1 MARVRPPNARRYGV
15 AWIRGRLGCFVS
27 VELRSVYMLSCVCYW
42 ARSSGTD
49 ILCFRS
55 YYHDSIRF
63 LFFLA
68 LSLCILTPREPF
80 EPVSSCVRHSE
91 NFMDSVRA
99 IVGCWSSL
107 DEQGRS
113 SLRVQISR
121 QFWQVRLVVHL
132 QQSAQIASSIY
143 PLKDEGCT
151 D

>member
-1 MARVRPPNARRYGV
+1 MFVTGLVVRGQTS
-15 AWIRGRLGCFVS
+15 FVF
-27 VELRSVYMLSCVCYW
+27 VHIIMIQFDSC
-42 ARSSGTD
+42 
-49 ILCFRS
+49 
-55 YYHDSIRF
+55 
-63 LFFLA
+63 FFLA

-151 D
+151 DWRAHARSLVSGSKRGPTLYQLHIQITLSMLADSRPY